1 MCVLLN
7 WKFPITRTS
16 SKKKTTKMF
25 PKNREFSFKSSQY
38 CYFTMPD
45 LMFQMTS
52 KMTYVLRQS
61 SYYIKSTKL
70 AHKIL
75 KKKKTPPSKIVIR
88 LWNWKKH
95 FLLFNLL
102 RNNWVWNL
110 NQQSLLVFNKSLFN
124 VLVYYLWLF
133 RVSWVH
139 FLGKRKYKCI

>member
-1 MCVLLN
+1 
-7 WKFPITRTS
+7 
-16 SKKKTTKMF
+16 MF

-75 KKKKTPPSKIVIR
+75 KKKKNTTIKNCNPIMKLEETFLIVQFT
-88 LWNWKKH
+88 KKQLSLK
-95 FLLFNLL
+95 FESAKF
-102 RNNWVWNL
+102 VSV
-110 NQQSLLVFNKSLFN
+110 QQIPF
-124 VLVYYLWLF
+124 
-133 RVSWVH
+133 
-139 FLGKRKYKCI
+139 